1 VNDTTTPPDA
11 GTAAPG
17 EAEVQIYGGYMVK
30 YRVSKDVPGSPHA
43 RVLVY
48 IGEDEARYRLT
59 GTLVMLR
66 AEADAFMREAALPA
80 EGKLADAEN
89 AIGQAIR
96 EVESWAMEG
105 KPLDPSEVQRVL
117 LGIIFRQWLGG
128 LRLPEAAGGAPEA
141 GVAMI
146 RAERLRQ
153 VAVEGYTPEHD
164 AEHTDS
170 ELAEAAAAYLM
181 YAIGWPSTA
190 RDVWPFHESFFKPSG
205 GELRDL
211 VRAGALI
218 AAEIDRTVAL
228 KAQEGSNEEGRAQ

>member
-48 IGEDEARYRLT
+48 IGEDEDHYRLT

-80 EGKLADAEN
+80 EGKLADAQN

-105 KPLDPSEVQRVL
+105 KLLDPSEVQRVL
-117 LGIIFRQWLGG
+117 LGVIFRQWLGG
-128 LRLPEAAGGAPEA
+128 LQLPEVAVQPAGELEAVGTGPLLDPDCKAGKCGSCVGAPC
-141 GVAMI
+141 
-146 RAERLRQ
+146 
-153 VAVEGYTPEHD
+153 EHECHKAPD
-164 AEHTDS
+164 RSDEKGS
-170 ELAEAAAAYLM
+170 
-181 YAIGWPSTA
+181 A
-190 RDVWPFHESFFKPSG
+190 R
-205 GELRDL
+205 
-211 VRAGALI
+211 
-218 AAEIDRTVAL
+218 
-228 KAQEGSNEEGRAQ
+228 

>member
-1 VNDTTTPPDA
+1 MASDDTTTPPDA

-80 EGKLADAEN
+80 EGKLADAQN

-96 EVESWAMEG
+96 EVESWAMTG
-105 KPLDPSEVQRVL
+105 NPLDPSEVQRVL

-128 LRLPEAAGGAPEA
+128 LRLPEAAVQPAGELEAIGTGPLLDPDCRAGKCSSCVGAPCEHECHKRQEA
-141 GVAMI
+141 G
-146 RAERLRQ
+146 R
-153 VAVEGYTPEHD
+153 
-164 AEHTDS
+164 
-170 ELAEAAAAYLM
+170 
-181 YAIGWPSTA
+181 
-190 RDVWPFHESFFKPSG
+190 
-205 GELRDL
+205 
-211 VRAGALI
+211 
-218 AAEIDRTVAL
+218 
-228 KAQEGSNEEGRAQ
+228 GR